1 MKMRG
6 EWRKDRGSN
15 LWIVSIQ
22 METYLKWTVV
32 RHFNQQT

>member
-6 EWRKDRGSN
+6 EWRKDRAN
-15 LWIVSIQ
+15 LWTVSIQ